1 MLMERTSDRDQRG
14 IKTISRTIRILQGL
28 RQLEGAGVTEL
39 AEQLD
44 LPKSTVHS
52 HLQTW
57 AEGGYLRSNGDT
69 YDISLSFLEFGGYKA
84 SNHPIVSAAQ
94 TAVDELALETDDRVQ
109 VVSEQR
115 GKGIYVYQTQGGCA
129 LPTDTHVGS
138 RVHMHCTASGK
149 AILAYL
155 PDDRTEQII
164 EEHGLPERTQNTITD
179 RETLYDELAEIR
191 TEKVALDDQERV
203 EGVRCVA
210 APVLNNEGRPFG
222 ALTISSSTRRLEG
235 ETFRSEYPSL
245 VLTTAKSI
253 HLQATYS

>member
-1 MLMERTSDRDQRG
+1 MAQTSNRNQSG

-28 RQLEGAGVTEL
+28 RELGGAGVTEL

-52 HLQTW
+52 HLQSW
-57 AEGGYLRSNGDT
+57 AEEGYLTSNGDT

-94 TAVDELALETDDRVQ
+94 IAVDELAMETDDRVQ
-109 VVSEQR
+109 VIAERR
-115 GKGIYVYQTQGGCA
+115 GKGIYVYQTQGGRA

-155 PDDRTEQII
+155 PEKRVERII
-164 EEHGLPERTQNTITD
+164 DEHGLPRRTQNTITD
-179 RETLYDELAEIR
+179 REELYDELTEIR
-191 TEKVALDDQERV
+191 TEEVALDDEERV

-210 APVLNNEGRPFG
+210 APVLDSDGYPFG
-222 ALTISSSTRRLEG
+222 ALTISSSTRRLWG
-235 ETFRSEYPSL
+235 DTFRSEYPNL

-253 HLQATYS
+253 QLQATYS

>member
-1 MLMERTSDRDQRG
+1 MAHTSDRDQSG

-28 RQLEGAGVTEL
+28 QQLKGAGVTEL

-52 HLQTW
+52 HLQSW
-57 AEGGYLRSNGDT
+57 ADEGYLTSDGET

-94 TAVDELALETDDRVQ
+94 TAVDELAMETDDRVQ
-109 VVSEQR
+109 VIAEQR
-115 GKGIYVYQTQGGCA
+115 GKGVYVYQTQGGRA

-138 RVHMHCTASGK
+138 RVHMHCTAAGK

-155 PDDRTEQII
+155 SDDRIEQII
-164 EEHGLPERTQNTITD
+164 GEHGLPERTQNTITD
-179 RETLYDELAEIR
+179 REVLYEELAKIR
-191 TEKVALDDQERV
+191 EEEVALDDEERV

-210 APVLNNEGRPFG
+210 APVLDSDGYPFG
-222 ALTISSSTRRLEG
+222 ALTISSSTRRLWG
-235 ETFRSEYPSL
+235 DKFRSEYPNL
-245 VLTTAKSI
+245 VLSTAKSTQ
-253 HLQATYS
+253 LQATYS